1 MQYFRL
7 KGKGRSDKSADIY
20 ALGCCMPEMLALA
33 DMNLTKPYR
42 DAAFE
47 RNKKMV
53 INLFC
58 LSISVIILKNNVIKK
73 IEMLFLSNL
82 TFKVTA
88 M

>member
-7 KGKGRSDKSADIY
+7 KGKGRSDKSADVY

-53 INLFC
+53 INLLFKYF
-58 LSISVIILKNNVIKK
+58 SYYFKNNVIKK

>member
-7 KGKGRSDKSADIY
+7 KGKGRNDKSADIY

-53 INLFC
+53 INLLFKYF
-58 LSISVIILKNNVIKK
+58 SYYFKNNVIKK

>member
-53 INLFC
+53 INLLFKYF
-58 LSISVIILKNNVIKK
+58 SYYFKK
-73 IEMLFLSNL
+73 CY
-82 TFKVTA
+82 
-88 M
+88 